1 MALVVL
7 ISLILPS
14 LGFAGADKECVYAT
28 VGKTK
33 VIDHDYPGLE
43 LFEQS
48 FHLRWTHDSKI
59 VYDNKKNT
67 AKKYQ
72 TTKNGSLL
80 LENLQLDNAGTYQ
93 ATIYDNLGNHMK
105 STVTRLC
112 LLVPV
117 SKPRLTHTCDG
128 TSVTLRCDVGNPGVV
143 NMVWQH
149 NGNTLPGQT
158 GATLTITKATLK
170 PEDSYAFPV
179 SKPRL
184 THTCTDSSVTL
195 RCDVGNPVNVHVT
208 WSRNRNTLPGQTGAA
223 LTITKATLKPED
235 SYACTASIKD
245 SEEKSDDVHPECT
258 DDDSSPVLLFGM
270 ELWLMVLIL
279 AGGGGLLL
287 ILITLGCVCRSRRQH
302 KKSPCRGGGD
312 ETGPPHPSHTSTTN
326 KGPKADPVPITEQR
340 LRPHQTPDLRFD
352 PCLHSKHRCSDSAH
366 TNAQVDRTTGI
377 RDTNGRTC
385 VQQF

>member
-1 MALVVL
+1 MNRVLTHTDPVCNRCNHSFRMVLVVL

-14 LGFAGADKECVYAT
+14 LGFAGADEECVYAT

-117 SKPRLTHTCDG
+117 SKPRLTHTCTDS
-128 TSVTLRCDVGNPGVV
+128 SVTLRCDVGNPV
-143 NMVWQH
+143 NVHVTWSR
-149 NGNTLPGQT
+149 NRNTLPGQT

-170 PEDSYAFPV
+170 PEDSYACTASIKTSEEKSDDVHPECTVAV

-302 KKSPCRGGGD
+302 KRRLEEEEEMRLAPLTHPTR
-312 ETGPPHPSHTSTTN
+312 PPPT
-326 KGPKADPVPITEQR
+326 KGPK
-340 LRPHQTPDLRFD
+340 LTPA
-352 PCLHSKHRCSDSAH
+352 P
-366 TNAQVDRTTGI
+366 
-377 RDTNGRTC
+377 
-385 VQQF
+385 

>member
-1 MALVVL
+1 MVLVVL

-14 LGFAGADKECVYAT
+14 LGFAGADEECVYAT

-117 SKPRLTHTCDG
+117 SKPRLTHTC
-128 TSVTLRCDVGNPGVV
+128 
-143 NMVWQH
+143 
-149 NGNTLPGQT
+149 
-158 GATLTITKATLK
+158 
-170 PEDSYAFPV
+170 
-179 SKPRL
+179 
-184 THTCTDSSVTL
+184 TDSSVTL

-208 WSRNRNTLPGQTGAA
+208 WSRNRNTLPGQTGAT

-235 SYACTASIKD
+235 SYACTASIKT

-302 KKSPCRGGGD
+302 KRRLEEEEEMRLAPLTHPTR
-312 ETGPPHPSHTSTTN
+312 PPPT
-326 KGPKADPVPITEQR
+326 KGPK
-340 LRPHQTPDLRFD
+340 LTPA
-352 PCLHSKHRCSDSAH
+352 P
-366 TNAQVDRTTGI
+366 
-377 RDTNGRTC
+377 
-385 VQQF
+385 